1 MTRTAVVLPLRIGV
15 WLAFP
20 IFLALS
26 AHVHA
31 QAVDR
36 RPTLTVIV
44 DDRSTDGAAD
54 IGIAKTRAG
63 YLFDEAGIRIAWQ
76 IARPVM
82 AGTNDGRDVIRVV
95 VLDGGVDTDVA
106 TDPVLGF
113 AVPSANRI
121 YVYYDRAQRLA
132 LGKRAQPGW
141 FLGDVIAHEI
151 THVLLPDIAHTQS
164 GVMAAALRPDPQ
176 HPPAFTSGEARALR
190 ARLGETTLARL
201 HDGRPVD

>member
-1 MTRTAVVLPLRIGV
+1 MTRTAVVLPLRIG
-15 WLAFP
+15 WWFAFP

-26 AHVHA
+26 ARVHA
-31 QAVDR
+31 QALDR
-36 RPTLTVIV
+36 RPTVTVIV

-63 YLFDEAGIRIAWQ
+63 YLFADAGIRIAWL
-76 IARPVM
+76 IAGP
-82 AGTNDGRDVIRVV
+82 ATSGTNDGRDVIQV
-95 VLDGGVDTDVA
+95 VLFDGAVDTDVSA
-106 TDPVLGF
+106 NPVLGF
-113 AVPSANRI
+113 AVPSANRV
-121 YVYYDRAQRLA
+121 YVYYDRVQRLA

-151 THVLLPDIAHTQS
+151 THVLLPDIGHTQA

-176 HPPAFTSGEARALR
+176 HPPAFTSAEGRALR

-201 HDGRPVD
+201 RSESPVD

>member
-1 MTRTAVVLPLRIGV
+1 MTRPAVVLPVRLG
-15 WLAFP
+15 WWFAFP
-20 IFLALS
+20 IFVVLA
-26 AHVHA
+26 ARVHA
-31 QAVDR
+31 QALDR
-36 RPTLTVIV
+36 RPALTVIV

-54 IGIAKTRAG
+54 IGIAKTRTG
-63 YLFDEAGIRIAWQ
+63 YLFGDAGIRIAWL
-76 IARPVM
+76 IAGPAT
-82 AGTNDGRDVIRVV
+82 AGTSDGREVIRVV
-95 VLDGGVDTDVA
+95 LFDGAADTDVA

-113 AVPSANRI
+113 AVPSANRV
-121 YVYYDRAQRLA
+121 YVYYDRVERLA

-151 THVLLPDIAHTQS
+151 THVLLPDIGHTQS

-201 HDGRPVD
+201 RSGSPVD